1 MDLFI
6 ADYLVIALY
15 VALLAGVALLFRN
28 RGTYDTRS
36 YFAAGN
42 NSPWWLLGISMVAT
56 TFAADTPLAVTGI
69 VAKDGLAGN
78 WIWWSF
84 MFSGLLTAL
93 VYAPLWKRSG
103 VLTDVELIS
112 HRYSGRAARVL
123 RSFRAFYL
131 ALPINCI
138 ILGWVTLGMSKILT
152 VLTGAPQWQ
161 VIVLLY
167 LLTGLYIAITGIWG
181 VLLTDAVQF
190 GVAMLGSIL
199 FAWLSVDAVGGFEPL
214 LIKLQMLGHGP
225 ELLHFFPETGTPLF
239 TTFLVWVGVMWW
251 ASWYPGAEPGG
262 GGYVVQRLVSARS
275 ERDSVIAALLF
286 NIAHFALRPWPWILV
301 ALVSMVYFPDL
312 ADKEAG
318 YPAMMKEILPPGL
331 YGLMLVVFVSAFVS
345 TVSTHLNWG
354 ASYLINDVYR
364 VMRKP
369 ETHFASVPEA
379 EAHYVRVGQGATL
392 LIMGLSILIS
402 YYFDSVKG
410 GWEALLSIG
419 AGIGPVLLFRWF
431 WRRINA
437 WSELSAMLAAAAG
450 TVLLQYAGLDDFSQK
465 LFWNTILTTAVWIP
479 VTFLT
484 RPEPAAILDA
494 FYAKVHPAT
503 GAAFWAEKLLLT
515 AAGAAAIVCFL
526 AGMRDVFFFSIWT
539 GAGYFVVGAALAGLV
554 VWKGAEK

>member
-1 MDLFI
+1 MNLFT

-15 VALLAGVALLFRN
+15 VALLAAVAVLFRN

-42 NSPWWLLGISMVAT
+42 KSPWWLLGISMVAT

-84 MFSGLLTAL
+84 MFSGLLTTM
-93 VYAPLWKRSG
+93 VFAPLWKRSG
-103 VLTDVELIS
+103 VLTDVELIGI
-112 HRYSGRAARVL
+112 RYSGTPSKVL
-123 RSFRAFYL
+123 RTFRAFYL

-161 VIVLLY
+161 VIIALY
-167 LLTGLYIAITGIWG
+167 LLTGLYIAFTGIWG

-190 GVAMLGSIL
+190 GVAMLGSII
-199 FAWLSVDAVGGFEPL
+199 FAWLAVDNAGGFTVLHE
-214 LIKLQMLGHGP
+214 KLQAAGHGP
-225 ELLHFFPETGTPLF
+225 ELLAFFPETGTPLF

-262 GGYVVQRLVSARS
+262 GGYIVQRLVSARS

-301 ALVSMVYFPDL
+301 ALVSMVYFPEL

-318 YPAMMKEILPPGL
+318 YPAMMKAILPPGL

-364 VMRKP
+364 FVRKP
-369 ETHFASVPEA
+369 ETHFTSKAEA

-392 LIMGLSILIS
+392 LIMALSILIS

-410 GWEALLSIG
+410 GWEILLSIG
-419 AGIGPVLLFRWF
+419 AGIGPVLMLRWF
-431 WRRINA
+431 WMRINA
-437 WSELSAMLAAAAG
+437 WSELSAMIAAAIGTFALDAAG
-450 TVLLQYAGLDDFSQK
+450 ISDFGTK
-465 LFWNTILTTAVWIP
+465 MALNTLISTIVWVA
-479 VTFLT
+479 VTFVT
-484 RPEPAAILDA
+484 RPEPEEVLTK
-494 FYAKVHPAT
+494 FNTLVHPESSPS
-503 GAAFWAEKLLLT
+503 FWVNKLVLT
-515 AAGAAAIVCFL
+515 ASAAGAILFFL
-526 AGMRDVFFFSIWT
+526 VGMRDVFFFSTLT
-539 GAGYFVVGAALAGLV
+539 GLSYFAAGGALCGFVVWRV
-554 VWKGAEK
+554 SK